1 MAGQALVTSGGTEV
15 DAVTREDLREFVTFN
30 IAGQF
35 FGIPVLIVQDILL
48 PENIAS
54 IPLAPP
60 EVRGSINLR
69 GRIVTVI
76 DVRVRLGLESREIAS
91 SQQVEDQMAEDAAAE
106 EAHAVEE
113 GAAPLTD
120 EEHDASAKVRA
131 HEAVDAVKR
140 KNREHMMGVT
150 VEHQSELYTLLVDS
164 VGDVISL
171 SKKNYEGNPSTL
183 DPLWR
188 EFASGV
194 YRLDND
200 LMVVLDV
207 DRLLDFK
214 VKSED

>member
-1 MAGQALVTSGGTEV
+1 MSGQALVTTDKNEV
-15 DAVTREDLREFVTFN
+15 EVAGHPDLREFVTFH
-30 IAGQF
+30 IAGQL

-48 PENIAS
+48 PEKIAS

-76 DVRVRLGLESREIAS
+76 DVRVRLGLERREINSAAEAAKKAKAEAAKRAEAGE
-91 SQQVEDQMAEDAAAE
+91 EDLPEAAASE
-106 EAHAVEE
+106 
-113 GAAPLTD
+113 PIQP
-120 EEHDASAKVRA
+120 KVRT
-131 HEAVDAVKR
+131 
-140 KNREHMMGVT
+140 HMMGVT
-150 VEHQSELYTLLVDS
+150 VEQHNELYTLLVDS

-171 SKKNYEGNPSTL
+171 SKKSYEGNPGTL

-194 YRLDND
+194 YRLDNN

-207 DRLLDFK
+207 ERLLDITPK
-214 VKSED
+214 